1 MYYAVERCKI
11 IFKLERYDQ
20 KTEEK
25 RAVLFTFGQE
35 VEKSSCTALFQVT
48 LTYCELAFGFS
59 SSGLK
64 QEKMSAWSQT
74 VHLELDIGNAVMET

>member
-1 MYYAVERCKI
+1 M
-11 IFKLERYDQ
+11 
-20 KTEEK
+20 
-25 RAVLFTFGQE
+25 
-35 VEKSSCTALFQVT
+35 
-48 LTYCELAFGFS
+48 TYCELALGFA